1 LAGLHR
7 LHLLLLLVLLVL
19 LVLLLLLLLLH
30 RLASVLRPCSLGCS
44 VAWSHDLSSW
54 CPLRH
59 RALLEVLT
67 TAPVA

>member
-19 LVLLLLLLLLH
+19 LVLLLLLLLH
-30 RLASVLRPCSLGCS
+30 RLASVLHPCSLGCS